1 MEPVEV
7 LQKAMIIAKK
17 DLRVEFRSREIFS
30 TMLFFSVM
38 VVLLFSFSFLKS
50 SSKDSEMIAMGEMVP
65 GIIWITL
72 LFAGTLGLGRT
83 FERERETGTMRALL
97 LSPAPR
103 ISLFLGKTIG
113 VFVVLAL
120 VALFVVPLIGLFF
133 DNGFLSNMPELCV
146 SLLMGILGFSIV
158 GTFFAAMLLQ
168 SRARDVLLPV
178 VLFPILIPLFIGGIK
193 STTGAATGDTMEAW
207 FWIRFMLTYNV
218 VFLTAAFWSFESL
231 VIE

>member
-1 MEPVEV
+1 M
-7 LQKAMIIAKK
+7 AIAQK
-17 DLRVEFRSREIFS
+17 DLRVEFRSKEIFS
-30 TMLFFSVM
+30 TMVFFSVM

-50 SSKDSEMIAMGEMVP
+50 SSKSSEMIATGELVP
-65 GIIWITL
+65 GFIWITL

-97 LSPAPR
+97 LTPAPR
-103 ISLFLGKTIG
+103 VSLFLGKAIG
-113 VFVVLAL
+113 VFVILSL
-120 VALFVVPLIGLFF
+120 VAMLVVPLIGLFF
-133 DNGFLSNMPELCV
+133 DSGFLNNVPVLV
-146 SLLMGILGFSIV
+146 ASLFLGVVGFSIV

-207 FWIRFMLTYNV
+207 FWIRFMLTYNAA
-218 VFLTAAFWSFESL
+218 FLTAAFWSFESL